1 LNIFKS
7 GKPLPNFGPF
17 AKEKKEKLAEV
28 KQKIDILGDNKLPA
42 NRPALKPSKPI
53 PSVQEVIGRALDK
66 IGTYSD
72 LDNRYKN
79 ESGLWLRFLTYCF
92 ASE

>member
-1 LNIFKS
+1 M
-7 GKPLPNFGPF
+7 
-17 AKEKKEKLAEV
+17 AEV
-28 KQKIDILGDNKLPA
+28 KQKLDILGDNQLPV

-72 LDNRYKN
+72 LDNRFK
-79 ESGLWLRFLTYCF
+79 SLFCCCF
-92 ASE
+92 SFRCSELSALAI